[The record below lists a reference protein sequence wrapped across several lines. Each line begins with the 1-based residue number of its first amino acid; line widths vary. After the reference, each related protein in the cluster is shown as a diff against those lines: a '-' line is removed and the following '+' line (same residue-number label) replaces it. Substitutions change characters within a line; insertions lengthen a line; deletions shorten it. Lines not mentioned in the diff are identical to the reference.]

1 MIPGAGRK
9 ARPTGHYISMLVA
22 LLMIPPQGLAQD
34 DFIVINDNGDI
45 AIDTTRHTLSGLKD
59 KYVSSDGAD
68 SFTWSVQDRYE
79 RGWESWKGLREEEGE
94 IVYVYDPTYRSEEHT
109 SELQSLMRIS
119 YAVFCLQKK

>member
-1 MIPGAGRK
+1 MQNLPIAKLQPEERRPHMIPGAGRK

-45 AIDTTRHTLSGLKD
+45 AIDTTRHKLSGIKD

-79 RGWESWKGLREEEGE
+79 RGWERLEEN
-94 IVYVYDPTYRSEEHT
+94 TY
-109 SELQSLMRIS
+109 ELQS
-119 YAVFCLQKK
+119 

>member
-45 AIDTTRHTLSGLKD
+45 AIDTTRHTLPGLTD

-79 RGWESWKGLREEEGE
+79 SGWESWRGMRGEEGAS
-94 IVYVYDPTYRSEEHT
+94 VVGSDTTSVQHT
-109 SELQSLMRIS
+109 QLVVNIDGCRTRQNDS
-119 YAVFCLQKK
+119 